1 MMVGVLLR
9 LKASGMLDEY
19 PKLTAFVAQ
28 LAVSAGKP
36 ATG

>member
-19 PKLTAFVAQ
+19 PNLTAFVAQ
-28 LAVSAGKP
+28 LAVSASKP